1 MVGLGAGWM
10 RERLQLWL
18 PWCGGSSWSLH
29 KVNTQNL
36 FLSGVGGGGGE
47 FYIVTKKND
56 LFHNY
61 VANIMKRM
69 RVCEEEKHTDRAI
82 HWHCQHHPRLHPPCN
97 ASLCLTP
104 ALPEGQ
110 AAVFLAKN
118 FSAVHPVFFRPDPAF
133 TTVECVLL
141 KIKVVGASHNSS
153 HRRHLPSARTS
164 FLSPLQKARKPLG
177 TPICIL
183 KEVQLH
189 GILRVTS
196 PTKTTSN
203 KTSTFVVYS
212 NQLKDLYACSNT

>member
-18 PWCGGSSWSLH
+18 PWWGGSSWSLH

>member
-1 MVGLGAGWM
+1 MG
-10 RERLQLWL
+10 ERLQLWS
-18 PWCGGSSWSLH
+18 PWWGRSSWSLH

-36 FLSGVGGGGGE
+36 FLSGVGGAGGE
-47 FYIVTKKND
+47 FYTVTKKND

-61 VANIMKRM
+61 VANIMKM
-69 RVCEEEKHTDRAI
+69 CVCEEVKQTGPNTE
-82 HWHCQHHPRLHPPCN
+82 HWHCQPHPRLHPPCN
-97 ASLCLTP
+97 ASLYLTP

-141 KIKVVGASHNSS
+141 KIKVVGASHNSN
-153 HRRHLPSARTS
+153 HRRHLPSAGTS

-183 KEVQLH
+183 KGVQLH

-196 PTKTTSN
+196 PTKTTRD
-203 KTSTFVVYS
+203 KTSTFAVYS
-212 NQLKDLYACSNT
+212 SQLKDPYACSNT